1 MPKKKAKHTTR
12 KMSVARRILADFND
26 VAATFPRVQG
36 LVEIDI
42 TEGRKKIREY
52 KEKENYNISLTSWI
66 AKCISKAV
74 KENPK
79 LNSFR
84 KRGKRIVIFEHVDI
98 SIMVE
103 VITKDGKHVPFNHVI
118 RKVETKSVKEITDEI
133 RSVQTKKIEETEQ
146 ITRDSSSFSGL
157 IMLIPRKIRQFFM
170 KKMIKNPFYIQKLI
184 GTVGITSLGMF
195 AKNIF
200 GYAVP
205 FPDRTCN
212 VALGGIQRVGWE
224 VDGKLQPRDIL
235 SFTFLIDHNLV
246 DGAPIARFI
255 SRVAE
260 LCGEAYG
267 LQDITKAD

>member
-1 MPKKKAKHTTR
+1 MAKKKAAHTVR

-52 KEKENYNISLTSWI
+52 KEKEDYSISLTSWV

-84 KRGKRIVIFEHVDI
+84 KRGSKIIVFENVDV

-103 VITKDGKHVPFNHVI
+103 VTTKDGKHVPFNHVI
-118 RKVETKSVKEITDEI
+118 RKVETKSVKEITDEV
-133 RSVQTKKIEETEQ
+133 RAVQLKKIEETEQ
-146 ITRDSSSFSGL
+146 LTRESGSFSGL
-157 IMLIPRKIRQFFM
+157 MMLIPRKIRQFFM
-170 KKMIKNPFYIQKLI
+170 KRMLRNPFFVQRLI

-212 VALGGIQRVGWE
+212 IALGGIQRVGWE
-224 VDGKLQPRDIL
+224 VDGKLQPRDII
-235 SFTFLIDHNLV
+235 SVTFMIDHNLV

-255 SRVAE
+255 SRTAE
-260 LCGEAYG
+260 LMGEAYG
-267 LQDITKAD
+267 LQDITKNE

>member
-1 MPKKKAKHTTR
+1 MSKKKPEHTVR

-26 VAATFPRVQG
+26 VAAKFPRVQG
-36 LVEIDI
+36 VVEIDI
-42 TEGRKKIREY
+42 TEGRKKIKEY
-52 KEKENYNISLTSWI
+52 KEKDNYSISLTSWI
-66 AKCISKAV
+66 AKCVSKAV

-84 KRGKRIVIFEHVDI
+84 KRGKKIIVFENVDI

-103 VITKDGKHVPFNHVI
+103 VTTKDGKYVPFNHVI

-133 RSVQTKKIEETEQ
+133 RSVQNKKIEEKEQ
-146 ITRDSSSFSGL
+146 ITRDSGSFSGL
-157 IMLIPRKIRQFFM
+157 IMLIPRKVRQFFI
-170 KKMIKNPFYIQKLI
+170 KRKLKNPFFVQKLI

-200 GYAVP
+200 GWAVP
-205 FPDRTCN
+205 FSDRTCN
-212 VALGGIQRVGWE
+212 VALGGLQRVGWE
-224 VDGKLQPRDIL
+224 IDGKLQARDVICVL
-235 SFTFLIDHNLV
+235 FMVDHNLV

-260 LCGEAYG
+260 LMGQAYG
-267 LQDITKAD
+267 LEDITKKE